1 MKNMKRFVVKNNYLC
16 SHKSELA
23 GMATK
28 QATSPLIQQKKVGT
42 MKKKS
47 SFSVAF
53 SVFWCIIE

>member
-42 MKKKS
+42 MKKS
-47 SFSVAF
+47 YHLA
-53 SVFWCIIE
+53 

>member
-42 MKKKS
+42 MKK
-47 SFSVAF
+47 V
-53 SVFWCIIE
+53 II